1 MTNTY
6 RKALSKL
13 PMKGLDN
20 FFEIIYDKFKELKL
34 EFYVVGAI
42 ARDILFYEVFD
53 AEIPLRGTS
62 DVDLAICVKSWH
74 EYDMIIKELIKS
86 GYFEKE
92 RDRQRLKY
100 KKNIAVDI
108 VPYGKIANDKKI
120 IEWPPPELSSIM
132 SVSGFKEAYDS
143 AIKLEIKKGK
153 FIKIASLEGLTIL
166 KIIAWH
172 DRKSQKDAQDLK
184 TLLTSYFKLYIKE
197 IEKIYDEYSD
207 LIIKVKGD
215 TEKTGIRILGE
226 KVSLVLHDA
235 KDVKSKLIKIIEDEL
250 KKDGDNLAQYMVEF
264 RFELEEEYAKNI
276 DRIKD
281 LLEGIKNKQSNYCRT
296 IK

>member
-1 MTNTY
+1 MRNTY
-6 RKALSKL
+6 HKTLSKL
-13 PMKGLDN
+13 PMKGLDD

-42 ARDILFYEVFD
+42 ARDILFYEIFE

-62 DVDLAICVKSWH
+62 DVDIAISVKNWN
-74 EYDMIIKELIKS
+74 EYDMVFKELIKS
-86 GYFEKE
+86 GDFEKD

-100 KKNIAVDI
+100 KNIITVDI
-108 VPYGKIANDKKI
+108 LPYGKIANNNQI
-120 IEWPPPELSSIM
+120 IEWPPPELSSMM

-143 AIKLEIKKGK
+143 AIKLEIKTGK

-166 KIIAWH
+166 KIIAWQ
-172 DRKSQKDAQDLK
+172 DRKSQRDAQDLK
-184 TLLTSYFKLYIKE
+184 TLLTSYFNLYIKE

-226 KVSLVLHDA
+226 RISLVLQYA
-235 KDVKSKLIKIIEDEL
+235 PDVKAKLINIIEDEL
-250 KKDGDNLAQYMVEF
+250 KKDGDNLAQHMVEF
-264 RFELEEEYAKNI
+264 RFELEEEYTKNI
-276 DRIKD
+276 DRIKN
-281 LLEGIKNKQSNYCRT
+281 LLEGIKNKQGN
-296 IK
+296 IKI